1 MVGFPKVEK
10 KFDPAPEGLFQAV
23 CVDYV
28 DRGMIPGYQ
37 GKLQAKIDLFWE
49 LDKINENSGKP
60 FRVMRRFTLSAN
72 EKSSLRKFLEAWR
85 GKRFTDQEIAEFD
98 FESLIGKNC
107 QVQISH
113 DIKPDGKVFDSI
125 QAALPITDKMVAIR
139 PSPDYVRF
147 KDREGHTEKEP
158 W

>member
-1 MVGFPKVEK
+1 
-10 KFDPAPEGLFQAV
+10 
-23 CVDYV
+23 
-28 DRGMIPGYQ
+28 
-37 GKLQAKIDLFWE
+37 
-49 LDKINENSGKP
+49 
-60 FRVMRRFTLSAN
+60 MRRFTLSAN
-72 EKSSLRKFLEAWR
+72 EKCSLRKFLEAWR

-147 KDREGHTEKEP
+147 KDREGHHTEKEP